1 MNYYTCI
8 LFFSEEIDRRPTKY
22 HNIRHIENFK
32 AFAASKGAKT
42 INVYDKKTKAFI
54 EQIKLN

>member
-8 LFFSEEIDRRPTKY
+8 LFFSEKIDRRPTKY
-22 HNIRHIENFK
+22 HNIRYLDNFK
-32 AFAASKGAKT
+32 AFAASIGAKT
-42 INVYDKKTKAFI
+42 INVYDKKTKDFI